1 MTFGPILIVDDNEQ
15 NLKVARIALESE
27 SFDVRT
33 AGDGEQALRVAQ
45 TVQPRLI
52 LMDIQLPGLDGLQVT
67 RRLKAR
73 PATRDI
79 VVVAMTAYAMKGD
92 KEKALAAGCDGYIS
106 KPLDPILLP
115 AQVAG
120 YLDHRPGSARE
131 APRAIAAEP
140 PPASTAEPPAS
151 TAHTR
156 APATVLIVE
165 DNPTTRKMFRVTLET
180 AGHRAVEAADAR
192 AALAYIEQHRP
203 AVIVQDLILPD
214 MDGFDLARAFHKRLG
229 DG

>member
-33 AGDGEQALRVAQ
+33 AGDGEQALHVAQ
-45 TVQPRLI
+45 TVRPRLI
-52 LMDIQLPGLDGLQVT
+52 LMDIQLPGLDGLEVT
-67 RRLKAR
+67 QRLKAE

-92 KEKALAAGCDGYIS
+92 REKALAAGCDGYIS

-120 YLDHRPGSARE
+120 YLDDRSGSAR
-131 APRAIAAEP
+131 AASRASAAEP
-140 PPASTAEPPAS
+140 PPESTAAPPPES
-151 TAHTR
+151 TAPTR
-156 APATVLIVE
+156 ESTTVLLVE

-180 AGHRAVEAADAR
+180 AGHRVVEA
-192 AALAYIEQHRP
+192 
-203 AVIVQDLILPD
+203 
-214 MDGFDLARAFHKRLG
+214 
-229 DG
+229 